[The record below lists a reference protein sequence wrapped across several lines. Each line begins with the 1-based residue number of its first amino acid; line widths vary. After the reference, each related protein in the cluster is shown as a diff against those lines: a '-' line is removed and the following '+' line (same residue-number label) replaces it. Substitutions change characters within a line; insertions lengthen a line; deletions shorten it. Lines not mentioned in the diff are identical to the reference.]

1 MIENI
6 FLPIDAS
13 IYQAFS
19 YGIISACS
27 LPLGCLTIL
36 LWRPSDRAIAFLMAF
51 GGGALLAALT
61 IDLVASTL
69 AKGDFYPLAAG
80 CIIGGLIFIVLNQ
93 VVNNFGGFV
102 RKASTHIHHIRRLKY
117 RRFKEIL
124 SALKRIDVFKQ
135 LEKEELKTLSDD
147 IYHWD
152 IKKDTLIFS
161 QGEPC
166 DELYII
172 ATGKVELLDPEEKV
186 SSLFLEKHDDLG
198 WLAFITGT
206 PYRFT
211 ARASENT
218 SLWVMPK
225 TTFFNLLTNSP
236 KLTRAIQLW
245 LKSNTVKQYLQQ
257 HHYLSAETIAD
268 WCQLTTQQMMQNGH
282 YQSAVQIEQNKPGFK
297 KIALDLKGFKLFDG
311 LPENEIE
318 TIANYLVYKKY
329 AKGNMFFHEGEAA
342 DHFFIIDTGNVS
354 VIDAFHRF
362 SHSIDLSSLHV
373 FGQNAFMT
381 GGRYTMSAMAIESTS
396 VWVLRKKEFNYL
408 LIILPELAK
417 QYLRNFQQKE
427 IQHYLINRQKLSED
441 DATLWIRQTLKS
453 LRKKQLINPVM
464 SFHQGIKQHKGA
476 PLGIWLGLM
485 LDGIPEALVIGASL
499 IHSGLGYSLLA
510 GLFLSNYP
518 EALSSSVGMRKQGM
532 KFPVILFMWTS
543 LMLMTGVLSVLGN
556 IYFAGVGHEVF
567 SFTEGLAA
575 GAMLTMIAQT
585 MLPEAYFKGGDI
597 VGFSTLLGFLAA
609 IFFKT
614 LE

>member
-1 MIENI
+1 MP
-6 FLPIDAS
+6 LPLDSA

-36 LWRPSDRAIAFLMAF
+36 LWKPSDRAIAFLMAF

-80 CIIGGLIFIVLNQ
+80 CITGGLIFIALNQ
-93 VVNNFGGFV
+93 IVNDFGGFV
-102 RKASTHIHHIRRLKY
+102 RKASTHVYHIRKLKY
-117 RRFKEIL
+117 RRFKDIL
-124 SALKRIDVFKQ
+124 SALKRVDVFKR
-135 LEKEELKTLSDD
+135 LNTEDFKTLTEE

-152 IKKDTLIFS
+152 VKKGTLIFS

-172 ATGKVELLDPEEKV
+172 ATGRVELLDPDELV
-186 SSLFLEKHDDLG
+186 SSLFLHKSDDLG

-211 ARASENT
+211 ARAIEDT
-218 SLWVMPK
+218 SLWVLPK
-225 TTFFNLLTNSP
+225 TTFFNLLATSP
-236 KLTRAIQLW
+236 KLSEAVQQW
-245 LKSNTVKQYLQQ
+245 LKSAKVKQYLQ
-257 HHYLSAETIAD
+257 HHHHLSDKKINEWCIAS
-268 WCQLTTQQMMQNGH
+268 TQQMALHGF
-282 YQSAVQIEQNKPGFK
+282 YQSAIQIEQNKQGFK
-297 KIALDLKGFKLFDG
+297 KIAQHVNSFELLVN
-311 LPENEIE
+311 LPENELE
-318 TIANYLVYKKY
+318 TIANHLVYKKY
-329 AKGNMFFHEGEAA
+329 AKGNTFFHEGEAA
-342 DHFFIIDTGNVS
+342 DHLFIIDTGRVS
-354 VIDAFHRF
+354 VIDAFDRF
-362 SHSIDLSSLHV
+362 SRSTDLTPYNA
-373 FGQNAFMT
+373 FGYNAFMT
-381 GGRYTMSAMAIESTS
+381 GGRYTMSAMALEPTA
-396 VWVLRKKEFNYL
+396 VWVLRKKEFNFL
-408 LIILPELAK
+408 LIILPELARRYK
-417 QYLRNFQQKE
+417 RHLQQQE
-427 IQHYLINRQKLSED
+427 IQDYLIARQKLTED
-441 DATLWIRQTLKS
+441 NAILWVGKAVKS
-453 LRKKQLINPVM
+453 LTKGVEIKPVM
-464 SFHQGIKQHKGA
+464 AFNTGVQEHKGA

-499 IHSGLGYSLLA
+499 IHSNLGYSLLA

-532 KFPVILFMWTS
+532 RFSVILFMWTS
-543 LMLMTGVLSVLGN
+543 LMLMTGILSVLGN
-556 IYFAGVGHEVF
+556 IYFAEVGHEVF

-585 MLPEAYFKGGDI
+585 MLPEAYFKGGEI

>member
-1 MIENI
+1 MIV
-6 FLPIDAS
+6 PIESAV
-13 IYQAFS
+13 YEAFY

-36 LWRPSDRAIAFLMAF
+36 LWKPSDRVIAFLMAF

-61 IDLVASTL
+61 IDLVANTL
-69 AKGDFYPLAAG
+69 EKGDFYPLAAG
-80 CIIGGLIFIVLNQ
+80 CIVGGLVFIALNQ
-93 VVNNFGGFV
+93 VVNDFGGFV
-102 RKASTHIHHIRRLKY
+102 RKASTRVHHIRRLKY
-117 RRFKEIL
+117 RRFKDIL
-124 SALKRIDVFKQ
+124 LAIKRVDVFKHLQ
-135 LEKEELKTLSDD
+135 DEELKVLSED

-152 IKKDTLIFS
+152 VKKDTLIFS

-172 ATGKVELLDPEEKV
+172 ATGKVELLDPDEQV

-211 ARASENT
+211 ARAIENT
-218 SLWVMPK
+218 CLWVLPR
-225 TTFFNLLTNSP
+225 TTFLNLLASSS
-236 KLTRAIQLW
+236 KLAAATQLW
-245 LKSNTVKQYLQQ
+245 LKSETVKQYLQ
-257 HHYLSAETIAD
+257 HHHHLSAEMIKE
-268 WCQLTTQQMMQNGH
+268 WSHFSSQQMIQNGH
-282 YQSAVQIEQNKPGFK
+282 YPSAVKVEQNKQGFVD
-297 KIALDLKGFKLFDG
+297 IALKLKGFKLFDG
-311 LPENEIE
+311 LPSEELDI
-318 TIANYLVYKKY
+318 IANYLVYKKY

-342 DHFFIIDTGNVS
+342 DHFYIIDTGSVS

-362 SHSIDLSSLHV
+362 SHSIDLSSHHV

-381 GGRYTMSAMAIESTS
+381 GGRYTMSAMALEVTA

-408 LIILPELAK
+408 LNILPELAK
-417 QYLRNFQQKE
+417 QYLKNFQQKE
-427 IQHYLINRQKLSED
+427 IKQYLINRQKLTES
-441 DATLWIRQTLKS
+441 DASLWIRKTLNN
-453 LRKKQLINPVM
+453 LRNKRDIIPVM
-464 SFHQGIKQHKGA
+464 TFHQGIKQHKGA

-499 IHSGLGYSLLA
+499 IHSHLGYSLLA

-532 KFPVILFMWTS
+532 KFPVILLMWTS
-543 LMLMTGVLSVLGN
+543 LMLLTGVLSVLGN
-556 IYFAGVGHEVF
+556 IYFAEVGHEVF
-567 SFTEGLAA
+567 SFTQGVAA

-585 MLPEAYFKGGDI
+585 MLPEAYFKGGEI
-597 VGFSTLLGFLAA
+597 IGFSTLLGFLAA